1 MANEDETRKQ
11 DAVEDLHVDGK
22 EVDEVR
28 GGAEPTPAEVA
39 SNLAKTGCEIRPW
52 ASTHGSN
59 YSR

>member
-1 MANEDETRKQ
+1 MANEGETRKQ

-39 SNLAKTGCEIRPW
+39 SNLAKTGRDLRPW
-52 ASTHGSN
+52 TTTHGSIS
-59 YSR
+59 SR